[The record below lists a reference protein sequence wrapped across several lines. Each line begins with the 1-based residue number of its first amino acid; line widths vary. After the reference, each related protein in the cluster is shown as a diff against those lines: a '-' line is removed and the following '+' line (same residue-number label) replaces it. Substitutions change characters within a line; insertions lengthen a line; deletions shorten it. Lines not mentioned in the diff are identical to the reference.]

1 MTDIPST
8 CNLHEC
14 YDKLDGRVMSCLVLI
29 SNLIVMDHSKCS
41 IHITIQI
48 FFFNLR
54 IVIYMFN
61 MF

>member
-14 YDKLDGRVMSCLVLI
+14 YEKLDGRVMSCLVFI

-41 IHITIQI
+41 IHITIHI
-48 FFFNLR
+48 LFF
-54 IVIYMFN
+54 
-61 MF
+61 